1 MNESCGE
8 NSGVLVPLGYE
19 IGLLFREHRLFSPDE
34 SRPKKWPQNP
44 MEVAK
49 KIKSAYCAMR

>member
-1 MNESCGE
+1 MNHAGKIQVYWCLLATRLGSCSAIIDSSLWTKVAQ
-8 NSGVLVPLGYE
+8 N
-19 IGLLFREHRLFSPDE
+19 
-34 SRPKKWPQNP
+34 WPQNP